1 MSVLESFIAKAKA
14 NPKTIVLPEGED
26 IRTVEAAA
34 KLTQESITKVKLL
47 GNRDTILSLFSDN
60 NFSPDGI
67 EIIDP
72 TTSDL
77 YDSYV
82 EAYLEKR
89 KAKGMTLEEAQKSM
103 RNVLYFGAM
112 AVEKGD
118 ADGCV
123 TGACNTTG
131 DVLRSA
137 LRVIGLAPGIKTVSS
152 CFIMCTPQS
161 PEFGENGTTL
171 FADCAVNP
179 NPNAEQLAEI
189 AISTAQ
195 SCKSFLGVEPRVAM
209 LSFSTKGSAQHEDVD
224 KVLAALDIVKEKAPE
239 ILIDGELQ
247 LDAAIIPSVGERKAA
262 GSPVA
267 GKANIL
273 VFPDLD
279 AGNIGYKLT
288 ERYAKAEAIGPIIQ
302 GMAKP
307 VNDLSRG
314 CKAMD
319 IVNLAAITAVQA
331 N

>member
-26 IRTVEAAA
+26 PRTVEAAA
-34 KLTQESITKVKLL
+34 ILTREKITKVKLL
-47 GNRDTILSLFSDN
+47 GNYDTIVAEFSKQG
-60 NFSPDGI
+60 FSTDGI
-67 EIIDP
+67 DIIDP
-72 TTSDL
+72 EKSPL
-77 YDSYV
+77 YETYV

-89 KAKGMTLEEAQKSM
+89 KSKGMTLDEAQESM
-103 RNVLYFGAM
+103 KHVLFYGAM
-112 AVEKGD
+112 AVERGD

-123 TGACNTTG
+123 TGACHTTA

-137 LRVIGLAPGIKTVSS
+137 LRVIGLQPGIKTVSS
-152 CFIMCTPQS
+152 CFIMCTPQA
-161 PEFGENGTTL
+161 PEFGENGSTI

-189 AISTAQ
+189 ALSTAQ
-195 SCKSFLGVEPRVAM
+195 SCRSFLGVEPRVAM
-209 LSFSTKGSAQHEDVD
+209 LSFSTKGSAKHEDVD
-224 KVLAALDIVKEKAPE
+224 KVLTALKIVQEKDPK
-239 ILIDGELQ
+239 LMVDGELQ

-267 GKANIL
+267 GKANVLI
-273 VFPDLD
+273 FPTLD

-288 ERYAKAEAIGPIIQ
+288 ERYARAEAIGPIIQ
-302 GMAKP
+302 GLAKP

-331 N
+331 Q